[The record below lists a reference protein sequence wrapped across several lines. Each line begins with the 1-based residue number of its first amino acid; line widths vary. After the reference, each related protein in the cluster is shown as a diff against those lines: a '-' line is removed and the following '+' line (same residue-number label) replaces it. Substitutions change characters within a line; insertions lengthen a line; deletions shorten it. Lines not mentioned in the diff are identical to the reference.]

1 MGLRLADYV
10 VNEAGF
16 AADLGAEKYMDIVTR
31 VLGVSPAMA
40 VLVTTVQSMRNQGEG
55 NLEKGFANLAQHIRS
70 LKHFGVPLV
79 IAVNR
84 FPNDSDA
91 DLAQLLGYCEQ
102 QGLASAMTE
111 PFTRGGEGSVDLARK
126 VIETIDANGDAR
138 ITPAYALNDSYVEK
152 AVKVATQ
159 VYGADGVEM
168 NDVATEK
175 LRQLVDWGFD
185 GLPICIAKTQYS
197 LSDDPKLLGAPKGW
211 KLRITDVS
219 LSAGAGFVVMI
230 AGNMMLMPGLPK
242 VPRAVEIDVNEAGEI
257 VGV

>member
-1 MGLRLADYV
+1 MIL
-10 VNEAGF
+10 
-16 AADLGAEKYMDIVTR
+16 
-31 VLGVSPAMA
+31 
-40 VLVTTVQSMRNQGEG
+40 MR
-55 NLEKGFANLAQHIRS
+55 
-70 LKHFGVPLV
+70 
-79 IAVNR
+79 
-84 FPNDSDA
+84 
-91 DLAQLLGYCEQ
+91 
-102 QGLASAMTE
+102 
-111 PFTRGGEGSVDLARK
+111 RK
-126 VIETIDANGDAR
+126 
-138 ITPAYALNDSYVEK
+138 LC
-152 AVKVATQ
+152 KVATQ

-168 NDVATEK
+168 SDVATEK